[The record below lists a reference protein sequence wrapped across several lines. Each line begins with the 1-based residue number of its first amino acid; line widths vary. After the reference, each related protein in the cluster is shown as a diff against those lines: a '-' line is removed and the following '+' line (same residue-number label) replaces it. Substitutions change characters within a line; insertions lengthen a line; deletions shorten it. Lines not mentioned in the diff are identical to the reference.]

1 MKIYRVSLEGNKS
14 YAVIENGYY
23 ELCEL
28 VDTSFS
34 VGYGLDG
41 NIKKTGEKILVDT
54 PNLSILA
61 PVLPKIIYAIGLNY
75 REHAYEMKKPI
86 PEYPVVTM
94 KSTTSLLDPETFIEL
109 PRYLRSDQVD
119 YECELAVL
127 IGKTVR
133 NVSSSEA
140 LDFVGGYTAAN
151 DVSARDWQNIYS
163 GGQWCKGKSF
173 DTFCPI
179 GPCLV
184 TKDEISDPNSLK
196 IQTKLNDKL
205 VQNSNTADMIF
216 SVSNLIEF
224 LSGSTTLEAGTLILT
239 GTPPGVGIAQ
249 KPPYFLKAGDEV
261 VIEVEK
267 IGRLK
272 NNIIEERI

>member
-1 MKIYRVSLEGNKS
+1 MKIYRVSLNGNKS

-28 VDTSFS
+28 VDKSFS

-41 NIKKTGEKILVDT
+41 NIKKIGEKILVDT

-75 REHAYEMKKPI
+75 REHAVEMKKPI

-133 NVSSSEA
+133 N
-140 LDFVGGYTAAN
+140 L
-151 DVSARDWQNIYS
+151 
-163 GGQWCKGKSF
+163 
-173 DTFCPI
+173 
-179 GPCLV
+179 
-184 TKDEISDPNSLK
+184 SL
-196 IQTKLNDKL
+196 IH
-205 VQNSNTADMIF
+205 I
-216 SVSNLIEF
+216 
-224 LSGSTTLEAGTLILT
+224 
-239 GTPPGVGIAQ
+239 
-249 KPPYFLKAGDEV
+249 
-261 VIEVEK
+261 
-267 IGRLK
+267 
-272 NNIIEERI
+272 